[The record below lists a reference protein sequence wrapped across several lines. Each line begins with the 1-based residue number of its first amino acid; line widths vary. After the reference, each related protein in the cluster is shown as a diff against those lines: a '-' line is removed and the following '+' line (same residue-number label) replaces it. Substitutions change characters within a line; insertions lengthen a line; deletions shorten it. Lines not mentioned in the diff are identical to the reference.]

1 MNLMDNKVL
10 KNILKDANV
19 KLTSNQISDI
29 KIYINELKVWNK
41 KCNLTSFKKDE
52 DIFINLFIDSFT
64 LIPYVKLPCRLLDV
78 GTGAGFPGLALKIC
92 FKDLNLDLLD
102 SSKKKCV
109 FLNHMKNLL
118 ELKNTNIFW
127 GRAEDFGRK
136 PDFREKYDI
145 VCARAVAKMNEL
157 VELCIPFVKVNG
169 VFLAL
174 KGKDE
179 EEIKKSKKVIESL
192 GGNIEKIEKV
202 KLPFFKEI
210 RHIVVIR
217 KRRLTLMEYPRRVG
231 IPKKYPLN

>member
-1 MNLMDNKVL
+1 MNTKVL
-10 KNILKDANV
+10 ENILKDANI
-19 KLTSNQISDI
+19 KLSSNQISDI
-29 KIYINELKVWNK
+29 KVYINELKIWNK

-64 LIPYVKLPCRLLDV
+64 LIPYVKLQCRLLDV

-92 FKDLNLDLLD
+92 FENLNLDLLD
-102 SSKKKCV
+102 SSKKKCA

-118 ELKNTNIFW
+118 MLKDTNIFW

-145 VCARAVAKMNEL
+145 VCSRAVAKMNEL
-157 VELCIPFVKVNG
+157 VELGMPFVKING

-179 EEIKKSKKVIESL
+179 QEIKESKKVVELL
-192 GGNIEKIEKV
+192 GGNIEKIEKI

-217 KRRLTLMEYPRRVG
+217 KKRLTHMEYPRRDG
-231 IPKKYPLN
+231 IPKKHPLSRE